1 METFF
6 LACFAI
12 GLLFTLASFVLGGA
26 HGIGHSVG
34 HAGHVGDVGHVGHL
48 GDAGHAAHA
57 PGGTPLLNG
66 SSFVGGL
73 TWFGAAGFVLVRLG
87 WFSLPV
93 ALIAAILVGALGWY
107 AIARYLGMILKGEVE
122 MDPADYRLEGTVGKL
137 SVGIPSGGTGEV
149 LFEKGGTRRSES
161 ARALGGAA
169 IQRGTE
175 VVITAYQDGFAT
187 VQPWGEF
194 IAAREAL
201 AASAEKKEA

>member
-12 GLLFTLASFVLGGA
+12 GLLFTLASFVLGGV
-26 HGIGHSVG
+26 HGPGHIGHQLG
-34 HAGHVGDVGHVGHL
+34 HAGHSGHVG
-48 GDAGHAAHA
+48 
-57 PGGTPLLNG
+57 GGSGSTPLLNG

-73 TWFGAAGFVLVRLG
+73 TWFGAAGFIMVRLG

-93 ALIAAILVGALGWY
+93 ALIAALAVGAVGWY

-122 MDPADYRLEGTVGKL
+122 MDPADYRLEGTLGKL

-169 IQRGTE
+169 IPRGVE
-175 VVITAYQDGFAT
+175 VVITAYEDGFAT

-194 IAAREAL
+194 VAAREAL
-201 AASAEKKEA
+201 VARAEKKEA

>member
-12 GLLFTLASFVLGGA
+12 GLLFTVASFVLGGLHGAA
-26 HGIGHSVG
+26 HVGQHVG
-34 HAGHVGDVGHVGHL
+34 HAGH
-48 GDAGHAAHA
+48 AGHG
-57 PGGTPLLNG
+57 PGATPLLNG

-93 ALIAAILVGALGWY
+93 ALIAALAVGALGWY
-107 AIARYLGMILKGEVE
+107 VIARYLGMILKGEVE
-122 MDPADYRLEGTVGKL
+122 MDPADYRLEGTLGKL
-137 SVGIPSGGTGEV
+137 SAGIPTGGTGEV

-169 IQRGTE
+169 IPRGTE
-175 VVITAYQDGFAT
+175 VVITAYEDGFAT

-201 AASAEKKEA
+201 TAPADKKEA

>member
-12 GLLFTLASFVLGGA
+12 GLLFTVASFVLGGA
-26 HGIGHSVG
+26 HGIGH
-34 HAGHVGDVGHVGHL
+34 HAGH
-48 GDAGHAAHA
+48 A
-57 PGGTPLLNG
+57 PSGSTPLLNG

-73 TWFGAAGFVLVRLG
+73 TWFGAAGFILVRLG

-93 ALIAAILVGALGWY
+93 ALIAALAVGALGWY

-122 MDPADYRLEGTVGKL
+122 MDPADYRLEGTLGKI

-161 ARALGGAA
+161 ARAIGPEA
-169 IQRGTE
+169 IPRGSE

-194 IAAREAL
+194 VAARETL
-201 AASAEKKEA
+201 AAPAEKKEA

>member
-12 GLLFTLASFVLGGA
+12 GLLLTVASFVLGGA
-26 HGIGHSVG
+26 HGLGH
-34 HAGHVGDVGHVGHL
+34 
-48 GDAGHAAHA
+48 HAAHA
-57 PGGTPLLNG
+57 ASGSTPLLNG

-73 TWFGAAGFVLVRLG
+73 TWFGAAGFILVRLG

-93 ALIAAILVGALGWY
+93 ALIAAVAVGAVGWY

-122 MDPADYRLEGTVGKL
+122 MDPADYRMEGTVGQL
-137 SVGIPSGGTGEV
+137 SIGIPSGGTGEI

-169 IQRGTE
+169 IPRGAE
-175 VVITAYQDGFAT
+175 VVITAYHDGFAT
-187 VQPWGEF
+187 VQPWGDF
-194 IAAREAL
+194 VAARETL
-201 AASAEKKEA
+201 AEKKEA

>member
-12 GLLFTLASFVLGGA
+12 GLLFTLASFVLGGV
-26 HGIGHSVG
+26 HGMGQHVG
-34 HAGHVGDVGHVGHL
+34 HVGHGGDVGHVGH
-48 GDAGHAAHA
+48 GASGS
-57 PGGTPLLNG
+57 TPLLNG

-73 TWFGAAGFVLVRLG
+73 TWFGAAGFILVRLG

-93 ALIAAILVGALGWY
+93 AVIAALAVGALGWY
-107 AIARYLGMILKGEVE
+107 VIARYLGMILKGEVE
-122 MDPADYRLEGTVGKL
+122 MDPADYRLEGNLGKL
-137 SVGIPSGGTGEV
+137 SVGIPNGGTGEV

-161 ARALGGAA
+161 ARALGGSA
-169 IQRGTE
+169 IPRGAE

-194 IAAREAL
+194 VAAREAL
-201 AASAEKKEA
+201 YAPADKKEA